1 MLAPLPQADEREWG
15 IHQRHPKTIDQK
27 DLGIMGESEGPARS
41 FFLQWSEDASRG
53 KKEEEAKKASGS
65 LPFFPLFFLGRPKK
79 EEEEEEDQLVTL
91 KDPQRKEATAGGGG
105 DIRRD
110 EVAPKTLLTRNEK
123 TLEPQKSWANLG
135 SLRPQGLISRLPAPP
150 LLFPTFF

>member
-1 MLAPLPQADEREWG
+1 MLAPLPQTDERERG

-27 DLGIMGESEGPARS
+27 DLCFMGESEGPARS

-53 KKEEEAKKASGS
+53 KKEEEAKKASHS

-79 EEEEEEDQLVTL
+79 EEEEEDQLVTL
-91 KDPQRKEATAGGGG
+91 KDPQRKEAAAGGGG

-110 EVAPKTLLTRNEK
+110 EVAPKTLLSRNEK
-123 TLEPQKSWANLG
+123 TLEPKVGRIS
-135 SLRPQGLISRLPAPP
+135 GLSVRRD
-150 LLFPTFF
+150 